1 MYIPHKRDPRSMM
14 PKLTELK
21 LESDKSTIKGEDF
34 NTLLPVID
42 GTSRQKINKH
52 TVGFN
57 NTIILP
63 DLKTIYRTLDPAT
76 TECTVFSLHM
86 KHLLR

>member
-1 MYIPHKRDPRSMM
+1 MM
-14 PKLTELK
+14 QKLTELK
-21 LESDKSTIKGEDF
+21 LESDKSTMKGEDF

-52 TVGFN
+52 TGSFN

-63 DLKTIYRTLDPAT
+63 YLKTIEHSTQQQNAQSFL
-76 TECTVFSLHM
+76 LQM